1 VVNANAARGTR
12 AESIAQTSRR
22 EKGREN
28 EQAAITATT
37 MSEEATINPDGSQT
51 FPDADPTAGAGDAG
65 ADAGEDMS
73 DDIPEEEITGI
84 DPAIYLALAAL
95 AFILIFVVLRMRR
108 KRANADVDDFFSNL
122 DGEKVSHYL
131 LCSCW
136 CCFV

>member
-73 DDIPEEEITGI
+73 DDIPEEEIVTGI

-131 LCSCW
+131 L
-136 CCFV
+136 

>member
-131 LCSCW
+131 L
-136 CCFV
+136 